1 MTRFFEDGDADA
13 EDSDEEEDESDG
25 TFPNFGPFS

>member
-13 EDSDEEEDESDG
+13 EDSDEEEEDSDG